1 MLDIFEILRQHWLF
15 LLIGEYPKGPLG
27 GLAMTLLIT
36 VLSMSLSFPCAVIIA
51 ICRTSENRLLLWPST
66 AFVYLIRG
74 TPLLM
79 LVFWIFF
86 TVPVIL
92 GFNLSAFAT
101 IVIAIVSFQTA
112 YMSEVI
118 RAGIEGL
125 PKGQVEAARSLGLG
139 YFATTW
145 KIVLP
150 QALYN
155 VIPGILNNLTAIFKE
170 SSLAYVISLHELTFA
185 ALQVMNHEMM
195 RPFQVLIIL
204 AGMYFCC
211 CFALSQTAA
220 WLEVRVARKRQA
232 NTDDVVPPQMQLAG
246 A

>member
-1 MLDIFEILRQHWLF
+1 MIEILQQHWLF
-15 LLIGEYPKGPLG
+15 LLVGDYPKGPLG

-36 VLSMSLSFPCAVIIA
+36 ITSMVLAFPCAVLVA
-51 ICRTSENRLLLWPST
+51 LCRTSGIRLFVWPST

-86 TVPVIL
+86 AGPVIL
-92 GFNLSAFAT
+92 GFTLSAFAT

-112 YMSEVI
+112 YLSEVI
-118 RAGIEGL
+118 RGGIEGL
-125 PKGQVEAARSLGLG
+125 PKGQTEAARALGLG
-139 YFATTW
+139 YFVTTW
-145 KIVLP
+145 KVVLP

-185 ALQVMNHEMM
+185 ALQVMNFEMR
-195 RPFQVLIIL
+195 RPFQVLVLL
-204 AGMYFCC
+204 AAIYFCC
-211 CFALSQTAA
+211 CFALSQTAS
-220 WLEVRVARKRQA
+220 WLEVRVARKRERDSGLIQPNA
-232 NTDDVVPPQMQLAG
+232 QLAQ

>member
-1 MLDIFEILRQHWLF
+1 MVGD
-15 LLIGEYPKGPLG
+15 YPKGPLG

-36 VLSMSLSFPCAVIIA
+36 ITSMVLAFPCAVLVA
-51 ICRTSENRLLLWPST
+51 LCRTSGIRLFVWPST

-86 TVPVIL
+86 AGPVIL
-92 GFNLSAFAT
+92 GFTLSAFAT

-112 YMSEVI
+112 YLSEVI
-118 RAGIEGL
+118 RGGIEGL
-125 PKGQVEAARSLGLG
+125 PKGQTEAARALGLG
-139 YFATTW
+139 YFVTTW
-145 KIVLP
+145 KVILP

-185 ALQVMNHEMM
+185 ALQVMNFEMR
-195 RPFQVLIIL
+195 RPFQVLVLL
-204 AGMYFCC
+204 AAIYFCC
-211 CFALSQTAA
+211 CFALSQTAS
-220 WLEVRVARKRQA
+220 WLEVRVARKRERDSGLIQPNA
-232 NTDDVVPPQMQLAG
+232 QLAQ

>member
-1 MLDIFEILRQHWLF
+1 MLEILQQHWLF
-15 LLIGEYPKGPLG
+15 LLIGEYPNGPLG
-27 GLAMTLLIT
+27 GLAMTLIIT
-36 VLSMSLSFPCAVIIA
+36 VLSMVLAFPCAIIIA
-51 ICRTSENRLLLWPST
+51 LCRTCGVKTLFWIST

-86 TVPVIL
+86 AGPVIL
-92 GFNLSAFAT
+92 GFTLSAFAT
-101 IVIAIVSFQTA
+101 IVIAIVSFQSA

-118 RAGIEGL
+118 RGGIEGL

-139 YFATTW
+139 YFVTTW

-155 VIPGILNNLTAIFKE
+155 VIPGMLNNLTAMFKE

-185 ALQVMNHEMM
+185 GLQVMNHEML
-195 RPFQVLIIL
+195 RPFQVLVIL

-211 CFALSQTAA
+211 CFALSQAARQLEMRITRQRTSQTAT
-220 WLEVRVARKRQA
+220 VAPLA
-232 NTDDVVPPQMQLAG
+232 QLAQ

>member
-1 MLDIFEILRQHWLF
+1 MLDLIRDHWLY
-15 LLIGEYPKGPLG
+15 LLIGEYPRGPLG

-36 VLSMSLSFPCAVIIA
+36 AISMVLSFPCAVLIA
-51 ICRTSENRLLLWPST
+51 LCRISRRRALQWPST

-86 TVPVIL
+86 ASPVVL
-92 GFNLSAFAT
+92 GFNLSAFTT
-101 IVIAIVSFQTA
+101 IIVAIVCFQSG

-118 RAGIEGL
+118 RGGIEAL
-125 PKGQVEAARSLGLG
+125 PKGQTEAARALGLG
-139 YFATTW
+139 YFPTTL

-155 VIPGILNNLTAIFKE
+155 VIPGLLNNLTAIFKE
-170 SSLAYVISLHELTFA
+170 SSLAYVVSLHELTYA
-185 ALQVMNHEMM
+185 AQQVISHEMNK
-195 RPFQVLIIL
+195 PFQIYALLAAIYFVL
-204 AGMYFCC
+204 
-211 CFALSQTAA
+211 CFALSRTAA
-220 WLEVRVARKRQA
+220 WLEVRVTRKRESNA
-232 NTDDVVPPQMQLAG
+232 LPLAQMRSAE

>member
-1 MLDIFEILRQHWLF
+1 MIELIREHWLF
-15 LLIGEYPKGPLG
+15 LLIGEYPNGPLG
-27 GLAMTLLIT
+27 GLAMTLIVT
-36 VLSMSLSFPCAVIIA
+36 SVSMVLAFPCAVLVA
-51 ICRTSENRLLLWPST
+51 LCRVSSRRILLWPTT

-86 TVPVIL
+86 ASPVVL

-101 IVIAIVSFQTA
+101 IVIAIVCFQTA

-125 PKGQVEAARSLGLG
+125 PKGQTEAAMSLGLG
-139 YFATTW
+139 YFVTTW

-155 VIPGILNNLTAIFKE
+155 VLPGILNNLTAIFKE
-170 SSLAYVISLHELTFA
+170 SSLAYVISLHELTYA
-185 ALQVMNHEMM
+185 GLQVMNHEMS
-195 RPFQVLIIL
+195 RPFQIFAIL
-204 AGMYFCC
+204 ACIYFVF

-220 WLEVRVARKRQA
+220 WLETRVARRREASAPVMPRLQ
-232 NTDDVVPPQMQLAG
+232 PLG
-246 A
+246 AKI